1 MLQMRCTP
9 PKCTNM
15 LVRYRQLSRAG
26 MPLYSAPKRLAT
38 DVFSLPPAAVSIRK
52 TTTFTAIKM

>member
-1 MLQMRCTP
+1 
-9 PKCTNM
+9 M